1 MKILEDF
8 KKTFVDILSNSH
20 PEDPADVIDV
30 FWKTY
35 DKIKVECEENDY
47 LKGYNKYY
55 EEPEFRLEV
64 LSKDMNG
71 NIEKYLVSLGGEQFK
86 NGVLKA
92 REEITEKY
100 IRDIKNTVL

>member
-1 MKILEDF
+1 MD
-8 KKTFVDILSNSH
+8 
-20 PEDPADVIDV
+20 
-30 FWKTY
+30 
-35 DKIKVECEENDY
+35 DY

-55 EEPEFRLEV
+55 EEPDFRLEV
-64 LSKDMNG
+64 LSKDMDG

-100 IRDIKNTVL
+100 IKDTEKALGVIKVF